1 MRDKVFA
8 LIDCN
13 AFYVSC
19 ERVFNPKLNNRPVV
33 ALSNN
38 DGCIISRSKEAK
50 ALGIKMGVPLFKV
63 KDIVEKEK
71 VVVFSSNYTL
81 YADMSRRVMNI
92 ISSSSPYTEIYSIDE
107 AFVELS
113 SLPIDYESY
122 AHQLRQ
128 TILQHTGI
136 PVSIGI
142 ASTKTLAKVANH
154 KAKKDDS
161 LNGVCSLVNYNNID
175 QILELTEVGDV
186 WGVGRRLSKKLINHG
201 IHNAKLLKNCSDSW
215 IRKMMS
221 VNGLKTITEL
231 RGISCIPLEEYSMTR
246 KSCCTTR
253 SFGKLLTNLDDIEQ
267 AVTTF
272 ARRAAER
279 IRSESLAASC
289 VSVFVRTNPFD
300 KKSAYYSNGASRT
313 LSHPTHDSITIIE
326 TALLLT
332 KRIFKNNYQYKKAG
346 VLLSGLCDESE
357 IQETL
362 FEKNY
367 NQNSDLM
374 SAIDAINYRYGR
386 DTLQMAS
393 ECKVGNWKQKRENC
407 TRNYTTQIDSCL
419 LYTSPSPRD

>member
-154 KAKKDDS
+154 KAKKDDY
-161 LNGVCSLVNYNNID
+161 LNGVCSLMNYNNID

-253 SFGKLLTNLDDIEQ
+253 SFGKLLTNLEDIEQ

-289 VSVFVRTNPFD
+289 VSVFVRTIPFD

-326 TALLLT
+326 TALLLI

-346 VLLSGLCDESE
+346 VLLSGLCDDSE

-407 TRNYTTQIDSCL
+407 TGNYTTQIDRL
-419 LYTSPSPRD
+419 LLV

>member
-136 PVSIGI
+136 PGSIGI

-253 SFGKLLTNLDDIEQ
+253 SFGKLLTNLEDIEQ

-326 TALLLT
+326 TSLLLT

-346 VLLSGLCDESE
+346 VLLSGLCDDSE

-374 SAIDAINYRYGR
+374 SAVDAINYRYGR

-393 ECKVGNWKQKRENC
+393 ECKVGNWRQKRENC
-407 TRNYTTQIDSCL
+407 TRNYTTQIDRL
-419 LYTSPSPRD
+419 LLV

>member
-113 SLPIDYESY
+113 SLPIDCESY

-231 RGISCIPLEEYSMTR
+231 RETSCIPLEEYSMTR

-253 SFGKLLTNLDDIEQ
+253 SFGKLLTNLEDIEQ

-407 TRNYTTQIDSCL
+407 TRNYTTQIDRL
-419 LYTSPSPRD
+419 LLV

>member
-161 LNGVCSLVNYNNID
+161 LNGVCSLVNYNSID

-253 SFGKLLTNLDDIEQ
+253 SFGKLLTNLEDIEQ

-279 IRSESLAASC
+279 IRSESLVASC

-362 FEKNY
+362 FEKSY

-407 TRNYTTQIDSCL
+407 TRNYTTQIDRL
-419 LYTSPSPRD
+419 LLV

>member
-326 TALLLT
+326 TSLLLT

-346 VLLSGLCDESE
+346 VLLSGLCDDSE

-367 NQNSDLM
+367 NKNSDLM

-407 TRNYTTQIDSCL
+407 TRNYTTQIDRL
-419 LYTSPSPRD
+419 LLV

>member
-253 SFGKLLTNLDDIEQ
+253 SFGKLLTNLEDIEQ

-313 LSHPTHDSITIIE
+313 LAYPTHDSITIIE
-326 TALLLT
+326 TSLLLT

-407 TRNYTTQIDSCL
+407 TRNYTTQIDRL
-419 LYTSPSPRD
+419 LLV

>member
-1 MRDKVFA
+1 MREKVFA

-175 QILELTEVGDV
+175 RILELTEVGDV

-253 SFGKLLTNLDDIEQ
+253 SFGKLLTNLEDIEQ

-272 ARRAAER
+272 ARRATER

-407 TRNYTTQIDSCL
+407 TRNYTTQIDRL
-419 LYTSPSPRD
+419 LLV

>member
-142 ASTKTLAKVANH
+142 ASTKTLAKAANH

-175 QILELTEVGDV
+175 QILELTEVSDV

-253 SFGKLLTNLDDIEQ
+253 SFGKLLTNLEDIEQ

-300 KKSAYYSNGASRT
+300 KKSVYYSNGASRT

-407 TRNYTTQIDSCL
+407 TRNYTTQIDRL
-419 LYTSPSPRD
+419 LLV

>member
-201 IHNAKLLKNCSDSW
+201 IHNAKLLKNCSNSW

-313 LSHPTHDSITIIE
+313 LSHPTQDSITIIE
-326 TALLLT
+326 TSLLLT

-374 SAIDAINYRYGR
+374 SAVDAINYRYGR

-407 TRNYTTQIDSCL
+407 TRNYTTQIDRL
-419 LYTSPSPRD
+419 LLV

>member
-19 ERVFNPKLNNRPVV
+19 ERVFNPRLNNRPVV

-326 TALLLT
+326 TSLLLT

-346 VLLSGLCDESE
+346 VLLSGLCDKSE

-374 SAIDAINYRYGR
+374 SAVDAINYRYGR

-393 ECKVGNWKQKRENC
+393 ECKVGNWRQKRENC
-407 TRNYTTQIDSCL
+407 TRNYTTQIDRL
-419 LYTSPSPRD
+419 LLV

>member
-253 SFGKLLTNLDDIEQ
+253 SFGKLLTNLEDIEQ

-326 TALLLT
+326 TSLLLT

-362 FEKNY
+362 FEKSY

-374 SAIDAINYRYGR
+374 SAVDAINYRYGR

-393 ECKVGNWKQKRENC
+393 ECKVGNWRQKRENC
-407 TRNYTTQIDSCL
+407 TRNYTTQIDRL
-419 LYTSPSPRD
+419 LLV

>member
-1 MRDKVFA
+1 MTDKVFA

-253 SFGKLLTNLDDIEQ
+253 SFGKLLTNLEDIEQ

-407 TRNYTTQIDSCL
+407 TRNYTTQIDRL
-419 LYTSPSPRD
+419 LLV

>member
-161 LNGVCSLVNYNNID
+161 LNGVCSLANYNNID

-326 TALLLT
+326 TSLLLT

-374 SAIDAINYRYGR
+374 SAVDAINYRYGR

-393 ECKVGNWKQKRENC
+393 ECKVGNWRQKRENC
-407 TRNYTTQIDSCL
+407 TRNYTTQIDRL
-419 LYTSPSPRD
+419 LLV

>member
-92 ISSSSPYTEIYSIDE
+92 ISRSSPYTEIYSIVE

-113 SLPIDYESY
+113 CLPIDYESY

-161 LNGVCSLVNYNNID
+161 LNGVCSLMNYNNID

-253 SFGKLLTNLDDIEQ
+253 SFGKLLTNLEDIEQ

-407 TRNYTTQIDSCL
+407 TRNYTTQIDRL
-419 LYTSPSPRD
+419 LLV

>member
-81 YADMSRRVMNI
+81 YADLSRRVMNI

-253 SFGKLLTNLDDIEQ
+253 SFGKLLTNLEDIEQ

-326 TALLLT
+326 TSLLLT

-374 SAIDAINYRYGR
+374 SAVDAINYRYGR

-407 TRNYTTQIDSCL
+407 TRNYTTQIDRL
-419 LYTSPSPRD
+419 LLV

>member
-136 PVSIGI
+136 PVSVGI

-253 SFGKLLTNLDDIEQ
+253 SFGKLLTNLEDIEQ

-407 TRNYTTQIDSCL
+407 TRNYTTQIDRL
-419 LYTSPSPRD
+419 LLV

>member
-1 MRDKVFA
+1 MKDKVFA

-50 ALGIKMGVPLFKV
+50 VLGIKMGVPLFKV
-63 KDIVEKEK
+63 RDIVEKEN

-175 QILELTEVGDV
+175 QTLELTEVGDV

-313 LSHPTHDSITIIE
+313 LSHPTHDSVTIIE

-346 VLLSGLCDESE
+346 VLLSGLCDKSE

-407 TRNYTTQIDSCL
+407 TRNYTTQIDRL
-419 LYTSPSPRD
+419 ILV

>member
-1 MRDKVFA
+1 MNNKVFA

-63 KDIVEKEK
+63 KDIVEKEN
-71 VVVFSSNYTL
+71 VFVFSSNYTL

-92 ISSSSPYTEIYSIDE
+92 ISHSSPHTEIYSIDE

-113 SLPIDYESY
+113 SLSIDYEEY
-122 AHQLRQ
+122 AHQLRK

-142 ASTKTLAKVANH
+142 ASTKTLSKVANH
-154 KAKKDDS
+154 KAKKDES
-161 LNGVCSLVNYNNID
+161 LNGVCSLVDHENID
-175 QILELTEVGDV
+175 QVLESTEVGDI

-201 IHNAKLLKNCSDSW
+201 IYNAKLLKNCSDSW
-215 IRKMMS
+215 IRKAMS

-231 RGISCIPLEEYSMTR
+231 RGISCMSLEENSITR

-253 SFGKLLTNLDDIEQ
+253 SFGKLLTNLEDVEQ

-272 ARRAAER
+272 ARRATER

-289 VSVFVRTNPFD
+289 ISVFLRTNPFD
-300 KKSAYYSNGASRT
+300 KKSPYYSNGASRT
-313 LSHPTHDSITIIE
+313 LPYPTHDSITIIE
-326 TALLLT
+326 TALTLT
-332 KRIFKNNYQYKKAG
+332 KRIFKNKYQYKKAG

-367 NQNSDLM
+367 NQNSNLM
-374 SAIDAINYRYGR
+374 SAIDSINYRYGR
-386 DTLQMAS
+386 DTIQMAS
-393 ECKVGNWKQKRENC
+393 ECKLGSWKQKRKNC
-407 TRNYTTQIDSCL
+407 TQNYTTQIDRL
-419 LYTSPSPRD
+419 LLV

>member
-142 ASTKTLAKVANH
+142 ASTKTLAKIANH

-253 SFGKLLTNLDDIEQ
+253 SFGKLLTNLEDIEQ

-326 TALLLT
+326 TSLLLT

-407 TRNYTTQIDSCL
+407 TRNYTTQIDRL
-419 LYTSPSPRD
+419 LLV

>member
-1 MRDKVFA
+1 MREKVFA

-253 SFGKLLTNLDDIEQ
+253 SFGKLLTNLEDIEQ

-300 KKSAYYSNGASRT
+300 KKSAYYSNAASRT

-346 VLLSGLCDESE
+346 VLLSGLCDDSE

-407 TRNYTTQIDSCL
+407 TRNYTTQIDRL
-419 LYTSPSPRD
+419 LLV

>member
-175 QILELTEVGDV
+175 RILELTEVGDV

-253 SFGKLLTNLDDIEQ
+253 SFGKLLINLEDIEQ

-407 TRNYTTQIDSCL
+407 TRNYTTQIDRL
-419 LYTSPSPRD
+419 LLV

>member
-19 ERVFNPKLNNRPVV
+19 ERVFNPKLNSRPVV

-374 SAIDAINYRYGR
+374 SAVDAINYRYGR

-393 ECKVGNWKQKRENC
+393 ECKVGNWRQKRENC
-407 TRNYTTQIDSCL
+407 TRNYTTQIDRL
-419 LYTSPSPRD
+419 LLV

>member
-201 IHNAKLLKNCSDSW
+201 IHNAKLLKNCGDSW

-326 TALLLT
+326 TSLLLT

-407 TRNYTTQIDSCL
+407 TRNYTTQIDRL
-419 LYTSPSPRD
+419 LLV

>member
-326 TALLLT
+326 TSLLLT

-346 VLLSGLCDESE
+346 VLLSGLCNESE

-374 SAIDAINYRYGR
+374 SAVDAINYRYGR

-393 ECKVGNWKQKRENC
+393 ECKVGNWRQKRENC
-407 TRNYTTQIDSCL
+407 TRNYTTQIDRL
-419 LYTSPSPRD
+419 LLV

>member
-175 QILELTEVGDV
+175 RILEITEVGDV

-253 SFGKLLTNLDDIEQ
+253 SFGKLLTNLEDIEQ

-346 VLLSGLCDESE
+346 VLLSGLCDDSE

-407 TRNYTTQIDSCL
+407 TRNYTTQIDRL
-419 LYTSPSPRD
+419 LLV

>member
-253 SFGKLLTNLDDIEQ
+253 SFGKLLTNLEDIEQ

-362 FEKNY
+362 FEKSY

-393 ECKVGNWKQKRENC
+393 ECKVGNWRQKRENC
-407 TRNYTTQIDSCL
+407 TRNYTTQIDRL
-419 LYTSPSPRD
+419 LLV

>member
-1 MRDKVFA
+1 MREKVFA

-253 SFGKLLTNLDDIEQ
+253 SFGKLLTNLEDIEQ

-326 TALLLT
+326 TSLLLT

-374 SAIDAINYRYGR
+374 SAVDAINYRYGR

-393 ECKVGNWKQKRENC
+393 ECKVGNWRQKRENC
-407 TRNYTTQIDSCL
+407 TRNYTTQIDRL
-419 LYTSPSPRD
+419 LLV

>member
-1 MRDKVFA
+1 MREKVFA

-175 QILELTEVGDV
+175 RILELTEVGDV

-253 SFGKLLTNLDDIEQ
+253 SFGKLLTNLEDIEQ

-407 TRNYTTQIDSCL
+407 TRNYTTQIDRL
-419 LYTSPSPRD
+419 LLV

>member
-136 PVSIGI
+136 PVSVGI

-253 SFGKLLTNLDDIEQ
+253 SFGKLLTNLEDIEQ

-367 NQNSDLM
+367 NPNSDLM

-407 TRNYTTQIDSCL
+407 TRNYTTQIDRL
-419 LYTSPSPRD
+419 LLV

>member
-1 MRDKVFA
+1 MREKVFA

-175 QILELTEVGDV
+175 RILELTEVGDV

-253 SFGKLLTNLDDIEQ
+253 SFGKLLTNLEDIEQ

-272 ARRAAER
+272 ARRATER

-300 KKSAYYSNGASRT
+300 KKSAYYSNAASRT

-346 VLLSGLCDESE
+346 VLLSGLCDDSE

-407 TRNYTTQIDSCL
+407 TRNYTTQIDRL
-419 LYTSPSPRD
+419 LLV

>member
-113 SLPIDYESY
+113 SLPVDYESY

-175 QILELTEVGDV
+175 RILELTEVGDV

-253 SFGKLLTNLDDIEQ
+253 SFGKLLTNLEDIEQ

-346 VLLSGLCDESE
+346 VLLSGLCDDSE

-407 TRNYTTQIDSCL
+407 TRNYTTQIDRL
-419 LYTSPSPRD
+419 LLV

>member
-1 MRDKVFA
+1 MREKVFA

-253 SFGKLLTNLDDIEQ
+253 SFGKLLTNLEDIEQ

-300 KKSAYYSNGASRT
+300 KKRAYYSNAASRT

-407 TRNYTTQIDSCL
+407 TRNYTTQIDRL
-419 LYTSPSPRD
+419 LLV

>member
-19 ERVFNPKLNNRPVV
+19 ERVFNPKLNSRPVV

-253 SFGKLLTNLDDIEQ
+253 SFGKLLTNLEDIEQ

-407 TRNYTTQIDSCL
+407 TRNYTTQIDRL
-419 LYTSPSPRD
+419 LLV

>member
-253 SFGKLLTNLDDIEQ
+253 SFGKLLTNLEDIEQ

-346 VLLSGLCDESE
+346 VLLSGLCDKSE

-407 TRNYTTQIDSCL
+407 TRNYTTQIDRL
-419 LYTSPSPRD
+419 LLV